1 MNSLTLS
8 PKSMNTVNSPSV
20 VQRRRVETRLLRPS
34 QLKGRDVS
42 RLTLVKPTK
51 TLPVTTA
58 SAKDTIRVTAGGREA
73 EKRVRDR
80 NRRRRSNPRSRQ
92 LMPLLRRTVKRTL
105 RLRHQT
111 WQLSLKILTYLS
123 NVEASS

>member
-8 PKSMNTVNSPSV
+8 PKSMNTINSLSI
-20 VQRRRVETRLLRPS
+20 VQPRRVETRPLQPR

-51 TLPVTTA
+51 MLPVTTA

-73 EKRVRDR
+73 EKRVRDQ

-92 LMPLLRRTVKRTL
+92 LMPLLRKRTL
-105 RLRHQT
+105 HLRHQT
-111 WQLSLKILTYLS
+111 WQLLLKILTYLL
-123 NVEASS
+123 NVEAPS